1 LLRESEVV
9 EIMRF
14 KPSKT
19 LIISAVVAT
28 LCVTSIVIARA
39 SNVRDSLILFNEV
52 LTKVRDE
59 YVDRVDID
67 KLIEGAI
74 RGMLDTL
81 DPHSSYLTKKQYD
94 DLMISTHGSFG
105 GLGIEIDIRN
115 DWLTVIAPIEGTP
128 AHRAGIRGGDKVVKI
143 DGASTRGISMNDAIE
158 KLRGPKGTNVTIT
171 IQREGEPEL
180 LDYTITRDVIKIKSV
195 PFATVLDGNV
205 GYIRLAQFSE
215 DTSEE
220 LRAALAT
227 LKAKGMQKLVLD
239 LRRNTGG
246 LLTQAI
252 EVSEEFVKPGQTV
265 VSTKGRRVE
274 QNREYKAGAR
284 ASGSSYPMI
293 ILVDNTSA
301 SASEIVAGA
310 VQDLDRGLV
319 VGTPSF
325 GKGTVQSV
333 IRLPGEGALKLTTA
347 KYYTPSGRCINK
359 DEGPTEESAI
369 IYDEATRADS
379 GTVYYTSGGRA
390 VYGGGGIRPDIEIKQ
405 DDVPRIATPLARQGL
420 VFEFAV
426 HYVATHKDVEDLG
439 LKNEAVLMRE
449 FQDFLKTKDFQ
460 YTDAEF
466 EEGREFVGIMVRS
479 EIARKIYGDDAA
491 YTISLEGDTQL
502 KKTADLL
509 RGASDLPGLLKMVA
523 EETGVG
529 AGSPR

>member
-1 LLRESEVV
+1 MKL
-9 EIMRF
+9 
-14 KPSKT
+14 KPTRT
-19 LIISAVVAT
+19 LIVAAVVAT

-39 SNVRDSLILFNEV
+39 GNVRDSLILFNEV

-67 KLIEGAI
+67 KLIAGAI

-81 DPHSSYLTKKQYD
+81 DPHSQYLTKKQYD

-128 AHRAGIRGGDKVVKI
+128 AQRAGIRGGDRVVKI
-143 DGASTRGISMNDAIE
+143 DGGSTRGITMNEAIA
-158 KLRGPKGTNVTIT
+158 KLRGPKGTDVTIT

-195 PFATVLDGNV
+195 PFATLMEGGV

-215 DTSEE
+215 DTSQE
-220 LRAALAT
+220 LREALTRLRAQ
-227 LKAKGMQKLVLD
+227 GMQKLILD

-252 EVSEEFVKPGQTV
+252 EVSEQFVDSGQTV
-265 VSTKGRRVE
+265 VSTRGRRGE
-274 QNREYKAGAR
+274 QNREYKAGVR
-284 ASGSSYPMI
+284 ASGGDYPMVV
-293 ILVDNTSA
+293 LVDNTSA

-310 VQDLDRGLV
+310 IQDLDRGLV
-319 VGTPSF
+319 AGAVTF

-359 DEGPTEESAI
+359 DEDPSEDTSILPEESA
-369 IYDEATRADS
+369 AADS
-379 GTVYYTSGGRA
+379 GKAYYTSGGRE
-390 VYGGGGIRPDIEIKQ
+390 VYGGGGIRPDVEIKQ
-405 DDVPRIATPLARQGL
+405 DDVPRIATGLARQGL

-426 HYVATHKDVEDLG
+426 HYVATRKDVEDLN
-439 LKNEAVLMRE
+439 LDNEANLLRE
-449 FQDFLKTKDFQ
+449 FQDFLKSKDFQ
-460 YTDAEF
+460 YTEAEF
-466 EEGREFVGIMVRS
+466 EEGREFVGVMVRS
-479 EIARKIYGDDAA
+479 EIARKIYGDEAA
-491 YTISLEGDTQL
+491 YTVSMEGDTQL
-502 KKTADLL
+502 HRTAELL
-509 RGASDLPGLLKMVA
+509 RSADDLPGLLKVA
-523 EETGVG
+523 AEQTEAG
-529 AGSPR
+529 AGSAR

>member
-1 LLRESEVV
+1 MRLR
-9 EIMRF
+9 
-14 KPSKT
+14 PNKT
-19 LIISAVVAT
+19 LVISAIVVA

-39 SNVRDSLILFNEV
+39 SNVRDSLMLFNDV

-81 DPHSSYLTKKQYD
+81 DPHSQYLTKKQYD

-128 AHRAGIRGGDKVVKI
+128 AYRAGIRGGDRVVKI
-143 DGASTRGISMNDAIE
+143 DDKSTRGITMNDAIQ
-158 KLRGPKGTNVTIT
+158 KLRGPKGTDVKIT

-195 PFATVLDGNV
+195 PFATIMDGNV

-215 DTSEE
+215 DTSDE
-220 LRAALAT
+220 LRAALAD
-227 LKAKGMQKLVLD
+227 LKAKGMQKLILD

-252 EVSEEFVKPGQTV
+252 EVSEEFVSPSQTI
-265 VSTKGRRVE
+265 VSTRGRRAE
-274 QNREYKAGAR
+274 QNREYKAGGR
-284 ASGSSYPMI
+284 ASTSKYPMVV
-293 ILVDNTSA
+293 LVDNTSA

-319 VGTPSF
+319 VGTPTF

-359 DEGPTEESAI
+359 DEEHTDDSAI
-369 IYDEATRADS
+369 ILDENAEADS
-379 GTVYYTSGGRA
+379 GKAYYTSGGRV
-390 VYGGGGIRPDIEIKQ
+390 VYGGGGINPDVEIKQ
-405 DDVPRIATPLARQGL
+405 DDVPRIATGLARQGL

-426 HYVATHKDVEDLG
+426 HYVAGHKDVEDLS
-439 LKNEAVLMRE
+439 LKNEAALLNE
-449 FQDFLKTKDFQ
+449 FERFLKTKDYQ
-460 YTDAEF
+460 YTQADF
-466 EEGREFVGIMVRS
+466 DEGRDFVGIMLRS
-479 EIARKIYGDDAA
+479 EIARKIYGDEAA
-491 YTISLEGDTQL
+491 YSISIEGDTQL

-509 RGASDLPGLLKMVA
+509 RGVGNLPDLLNLAADQNEAVPA
-523 EETGVG
+523 ET
-529 AGSPR
+529 PR